1 MFSKMFHSKLL
12 NYQRVLWGCISV
24 SKWSITHIQSN
35 ITGDISTHVYIYIY
49 SWPAQ
54 LPHQP
59 KVLTACL
66 YKATMEAIP
75 QKGTVNKQ
83 STLLKTGLFCN
94 MFIYICV
101 CVFIYTHIYI
111 CTMFDTVIRN
121 PTIRVRAILR

>member
-49 SWPAQ
+49 IYMYIYIYSWPAQ

-66 YKATMEAIP
+66 YKATMKAIP

-94 MFIYICV
+94 MFIYIYIYVCV
-101 CVFIYTHIYI
+101 CLYIHIYI
-111 CTMFDTVIRN
+111 YIYVLCLI
-121 PTIRVRAILR
+121 PS